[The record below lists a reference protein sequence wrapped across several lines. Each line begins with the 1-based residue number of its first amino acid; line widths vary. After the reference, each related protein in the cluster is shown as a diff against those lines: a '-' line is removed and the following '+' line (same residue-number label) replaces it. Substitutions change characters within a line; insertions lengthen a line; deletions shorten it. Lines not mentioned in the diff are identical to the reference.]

1 MFGLINTEDIY
12 KGTIKRCLSVSSYDK
27 YGESRFVPDFK
38 INSMMMGTTERYVD
52 VVETNALLVR
62 IDDNFF
68 MKIEE
73 NPEKGPF
80 KPKFVKTTIS
90 TFPIN
95 DYDLFVDKKTL
106 TPYVPENLEVK
117 NGNVKVKQLAHKR
130 V

>member
-27 YGESRFVPDFK
+27 YGESRFVPDL
-38 INSMMMGTTERYVD
+38 NNGNMMGSRETYVD
-52 VVETNALLVR
+52 VVLENALLVR

-68 MKIEE
+68 MQIDE

-80 KPKFVKTTIS
+80 KPKYKKTTIS

-106 TPYVPENLEVK
+106 TPYNSENLEVK
-117 NGNVKVKQLAHKR
+117 NGIVKVKQLAHKR